1 MTTWIFNVV
10 RELLADDALETIWID
25 PNDNPAEIQFA
36 SAPGNILAK
45 CHHFS
50 QRLTDSADLV
60 VYSYRDLRTAAVS
73 YMRKFEVSG
82 TQNLLDTWVQS
93 GRLWLPRADIVLRYE
108 TTEREKL
115 KAIGKLRAAL
125 RSKHVDSGLCRFD
138 DEEILQRVDAEFQ
151 ARQTPDEIS
160 HDSNTMIL
168 PAHRTF
174 QPRPEDLN
182 ETERSLYAHVEHEF
196 ANWLTDHGYL
206 HADDYGQ
213 ELEYHIGR
221 HLMRCLNAK
230 VVVDVGVE
238 RGSFTDLACAA
249 GVARVIGFEP
259 LPRHFDYLTE
269 KYADTAQVEIHPA
282 AVSEHSGTGR
292 LHVATDVDGQEL
304 DFHHTLSDLG
314 DSATIIRSGK
324 SIDVA
329 IVSLAEL
336 ADAGRIPRDIDFLKI
351 DTDGHDLAVLRG
363 LGDVHPRVIMAEY
376 WDTLPETSGISQY
389 SLGDLANWAHRHDY
403 RRMLVVRRNGRIE
416 LVQMDAPWSLPGDW
430 GNVFFIHRDADF
442 ERARDELDSIARMA
456 HANLCEQVSGLGREY
471 AAKEAEIRALSAA
484 LTQNRQRELLLM
496 RESEAK
502 EAEIHTLATA
512 LAELRQRERH
522 C

>member
-1 MTTWIFNVV
+1 MTTWIFNVI

-25 PNDNPAEIQFA
+25 PNDDPAEIQFA
-36 SAPGNILAK
+36 SALGNILAK

-50 QRLTDSADLV
+50 QRLADSADLV

-82 TQNLLDTWVQS
+82 TQNLLDTWVQA

-108 TTEREKL
+108 TTEGNKL
-115 KAIGKLRAAL
+115 KVIGKLRSVL
-125 RSKHVDSGLCRFD
+125 RSKSGSIVLCRFD
-138 DEEILQRVDAEFQ
+138 DGEILQRVDAEFQ

-213 ELEYHIGR
+213 ELEYRIGR

-259 LPRHFDYLTE
+259 LPRHFDYLAE

-292 LHVATDVDGQEL
+292 LHVATDVDGREL

-314 DSATIIRSGK
+314 DSATVIRTGK
-324 SIDVA
+324 AIDVA
-329 IVSLAEL
+329 TVSLADL
-336 ADAGRIPRDIDFLKI
+336 AEAGRIPRDIDFLKI

-363 LGDVHPRVIMAEY
+363 LGTCIPESSWRNTGILCPKPAASANTTWEIWPTGRTGTIIVGCLLFAAMDGLNWCRWMRLGPCPGTGEMCFSSIATPISSALATSLIRLHVWHMPTCASRCPDWVASMRPGSRDTHTQRGLDAKPATRVIA
-376 WDTLPETSGISQY
+376 
-389 SLGDLANWAHRHDY
+389 
-403 RRMLVVRRNGRIE
+403 
-416 LVQMDAPWSLPGDW
+416 DA
-430 GNVFFIHRDADF
+430 
-442 ERARDELDSIARMA
+442 
-456 HANLCEQVSGLGREY
+456 RE
-471 AAKEAEIRALSAA
+471 
-484 LTQNRQRELLLM
+484 
-496 RESEAK
+496 
-502 EAEIHTLATA
+502 
-512 LAELRQRERH
+512 
-522 C
+522 